1 MIIILHSEVY
11 NYDVSNDKLLQILSF
26 QFNREKMFP
35 WRFGLFFLSFFG
47 GVGIFLFV
55 YLLLFYRCGYGI
67 PCAGNYISFHIISLF
82 QTDSLVYNQE
92 VAVSVRITNAGVT
105 QQTFDVAAADTA
117 GFVTSVIKHVTLD
130 GKQTKTMDFHIT
142 AIPPATY
149 TLVFS

>member
-1 MIIILHSEVY
+1 MISFYRYFHSNSIEKKCFPGVLVY
-11 NYDVSNDKLLQILSF
+11 S
-26 QFNREKMFP
+26 
-35 WRFGLFFLSFFG
+35 FFLSLG
-47 GVGIFLFV
+47 WVGIFLFV

-130 GKQTKTMDFHIT
+130 SKQTKTMDFHIT